1 MATCGRGP
9 NNVIER
15 KGSVREIYDTKV
27 INRSVNQISADN
39 SRAKGKE
46 HTDILHMKLTIE
58 QHDPH

>member
-1 MATCGRGP
+1 MGRGT

-15 KGSVREIYDTKV
+15 KGSVREIYDTKL

-39 SRAKGKE
+39 SRVKE
-46 HTDILHMKLTIE
+46 KEQTDILHMKLTIE